1 MSARDNTK
9 LIATLAELFPKTFS
23 AEAWQEHRPLKIGI
37 GDNLRDA
44 GVLLPQECRVLAIYT
59 HRRMYQACLALGGPR
74 FDLDGKPCGEVAP
87 DQIATAKA
95 SLAEMDRRQVESIAA
110 ARAAHRAEREARK
123 AKEAAEFVEARK
135 AEREAA
141 ERRKGPAPYHRSTPK
156 QTHPAPPQRAGD
168 GLAALEAAAKA
179 RKQGEV
185 SP

>member
-87 DQIATAKA
+87 D
-95 SLAEMDRRQVESIAA
+95 MDRRQVESIAA